1 MHVKSTLIE
10 KDSQKEMIAPGKH
23 ICVVSTATLSKGNP
37 VSVVHEKLLLI
48 FVVERE
54 TGIIVDFDVNTASM
68 LTAKFIRSI
77 FVGKNLITQIDEIKK
92 SVQQNYL
99 GDSAKAMIVASLV
112 ARQRLLDHIK
122 SHEAQKNPSVPNA
135 PKGAD

>member
-1 MHVKSTLIE
+1 MALFCQQVPYSTL
-10 KDSQKEMIAPGKH
+10 SV
-23 ICVVSTATLSKGNP
+23 CVVSTATLSKGNP

-99 GDSAKAMIVASLV
+99 GDSAKAMIVA
-112 ARQRLLDHIK
+112 RKRLLDHIK
-122 SHEAQKNPSVPNA
+122 SH
-135 PKGAD
+135 

>member
-1 MHVKSTLIE
+1 MENIE
-10 KDSQKEMIAPGKH
+10 LCKNEITPGKH

-68 LTAKFIRSI
+68 LTAKFIRSSVADGL
-77 FVGKNLITQIDEIKK
+77 FCREIDGLFCRSSPDI
-92 SVQQNYL
+92 
-99 GDSAKAMIVASLV
+99 IV
-112 ARQRLLDHIK
+112 RR
-122 SHEAQKNPSVPNA
+122 
-135 PKGAD
+135 